1 MAGPVFP
8 SHGLPPRPRK
18 WTRLKEVA
26 VFQMIDQASAGP
38 QDRKTTLMKVGMFVA
53 ALAALGGVVY
63 FFAFVSYASH

>member
-1 MAGPVFP
+1 M
-8 SHGLPPRPRK
+8 
-18 WTRLKEVA
+18 
-26 VFQMIDQASAGP
+26 FQMIDQASAGP